1 MPRVLDLVNERT
13 DVWCGLVCL
22 LGFGMRPTTVH
33 LNCRMFSYQ
42 KRSEATKSGAFTR
55 EEKLTDRVLARGSS

>member
-1 MPRVLDLVNERT
+1 VWTRVLAWVWYAPHHSALELW
-13 DVWCGLVCL
+13 DVFV
-22 LGFGMRPTTVH
+22 PEA
-33 LNCRMFSYQ
+33 